1 MITVDDREPNEICN
15 LLKSYQQK
23 RLVNGDYIVN
33 DTVIIERKSASDFVN
48 SLVTGHLKSQVYRLT
63 KAYTN
68 PVLAIIGNIYIE
80 AQERISRQALIA
92 QLASLT
98 ARHNLEGARGKISLI
113 TFETEYDFV
122 LYLNYLD
129 KKTIDN
135 KSFTNP
141 ELEDLDKSDIDA
153 VKNAILS
160 LVPNLGDVLNKN
172 LLRKFGNIR
181 NVANATVKELTEVE
195 GLGLKRAKVV
205 YRVFNYGKGF
215 DKNQKTLE
223 DL

>member
-1 MITVDDREPNEICN
+1 MVDDREPEEICSILGEHN
-15 LLKSYQQK
+15 QK
-23 RLVNGDYIVN
+23 RLSLGDYIIN
-33 DTVIIERKSASDFVN
+33 DTVIVKRKAASDFIN

-63 KAYTN
+63 KAYGN

-98 ARHNLEGARGKISLI
+98 ARHNIEGACGKISLI
-113 TFETEYDFV
+113 TFETDYDFA

-129 KKTIDN
+129 KKTTDSKPFI
-135 KSFTNP
+135 NP

-160 LVPNLGDVLNKN
+160 LVPNLGEVLIKN
-172 LLRKFGNIR
+172 LLRKFGSIR
-181 NVANATVKELTEVE
+181 NVANATVNELIEVD
-195 GLGLKRAKVV
+195 GLGLKKAKVV
-205 YRVFNYGKGF
+205 YKVFNSGKGF
-215 DKNQKTLE
+215 DKSQKTLGG
-223 DL
+223 L